1 MSKIFYWVMGAM
13 LVALGALTLLY
24 GYEKHAATKA
34 KADMAVYQEAAT
46 TLSEQLETAH
56 KSFRFDLDAINSVHE
71 TKGQIEKRTTEVK
84 EKVDAV
90 AKKVKAGEL
99 SSDAADAAYLDSMW
113 ETYCQRQDHPSC
125 ASRRDSR

>member
-1 MSKIFYWVMGAM
+1 MSKIFYWVIGAM
-13 LVALGALTLLY
+13 FIALGALSLLY
-24 GYEKHAATKA
+24 GYEKHSAAKA

-46 TLSEQLETAH
+46 TLSDQLETAH
-56 KSFRFDLDAINSVHE
+56 KSFRFDLDTINSVHE

-90 AKKVKAGEL
+90 AKKVKAGQI

-113 ETYCQRQDHPSC
+113 ETYCQRQSDPACS
-125 ASRRDSR
+125 SRGDSR